1 MDAFE
6 AISLPE
12 PASIAGKKHFTLAEA
27 NRSLILVRRIV
38 SDIVDDYKQLRE
50 LHETYQARDEKGD
63 VTGAE
68 NARQRYVAV
77 TDHLSELREE
87 LEDIGC
93 ELKDFEAGLV
103 DFPSLRDGREIF
115 FCWKLG
121 EDKVGYWH
129 TVTSGFSGRRP
140 IEKKKVSPISPRVVK

>member
-12 PASIAGKKHFTLAEA
+12 PSPITSRKHFTLDEA
-27 NRSLILVRRIV
+27 NRSLILVRRVV
-38 SDIVDDYKQLRE
+38 SDIVDNYRQLRT
-50 LHETYQARDEKGD
+50 LHEIYQSLDDQGD
-63 VTGAE
+63 VTQAE
-68 NARQRYVAV
+68 EARQRYVAV

-93 ELKDFEAGLV
+93 ELKDFEIGLV
-103 DFPSLRDGREIF
+103 DFPALRNGREIF

-121 EDKVGYWH
+121 EDKIGYWH
-129 TVTSGFSGRRP
+129 TVTSGYNGRRP
-140 IEKKKVSPISPRVVK
+140 IETPFS

>member
-12 PASIAGKKHFTLAEA
+12 PSSIAGKKHFTLAEA

-38 SDIVDDYKQLRE
+38 SDIVDHYTQLRA
-50 LHETYQARDEKGD
+50 LHETYQALEEKGD
-63 VTGAE
+63 VTRAE
-68 NARQRYVAV
+68 DTKLRYVAI

-93 ELKDFEAGLV
+93 ELKDFEVGLV
-103 DFPSLRDGREIF
+103 DFPALRDGREIF

-121 EDKVGYWH
+121 EAQIEHWH
-129 TVTSGFSGRRP
+129 PVTSGFSGRRP
-140 IEKKKVSPISPRVVK
+140 IEDTNHS

>member
-12 PASIAGKKHFTLAEA
+12 PASIAGKKHFSLAEA

-38 SDIVDDYKQLRE
+38 SDIVDHYKQLRA
-50 LHETYQARDEKGD
+50 LHETYQALDEKGHMSR
-63 VTGAE
+63 AE
-68 NARQRYVAV
+68 EARQRYVVV

-93 ELKDFEAGLV
+93 ELKDFEVGLV

-121 EDKVGYWH
+121 EDEVGYWH
-129 TVTSGFSGRRP
+129 AVTSGFSGRKP
-140 IEKKKVSPISPRVVK
+140 IDAPRG

>member
-12 PASIAGKKHFTLAEA
+12 PSSIAGKKHFTLAEA

-50 LHETYQARDEKGD
+50 LHETYQALDEKGEA
-63 VTGAE
+63 TRAE
-68 NARQRYVAV
+68 EARQRYVTV

-93 ELKDFEAGLV
+93 ELKDFEVGLV

-121 EDKVGYWH
+121 EDEVGYWH
-129 TVTSGFSGRRP
+129 TVTSGFSGRQP
-140 IEKKKVSPISPRVVK
+140 IEDPRS

>member
-12 PASIAGKKHFTLAEA
+12 PSPIAGRKHFTLAEA

-38 SDIVDDYKQLRE
+38 SDIVYDYKQLRT
-50 LHETYQARDEKGD
+50 LHETYQSLDEKGE
-63 VTGAE
+63 VTQAE
-68 NARQRYVAV
+68 EARQRYVAV

-93 ELKDFEAGLV
+93 ELKDFEVGLV
-103 DFPSLRDGREIF
+103 DFPALRDGREIF

-121 EDKVGYWH
+121 EDKITYWH
-129 TVTSGFSGRRP
+129 TVTSGYSGRRP
-140 IEKKKVSPISPRVVK
+140 IEPSYS

>member
-12 PASIAGKKHFTLAEA
+12 PSSIAGKKYFTLDEA

-38 SDIVDDYKQLRE
+38 LDIVDHYRRLRA
-50 LHETYQARDEKGD
+50 LHETYQALDEKGD
-63 VTGAE
+63 AARAE
-68 NARQRYVAV
+68 EARQHYVDI
-77 TDHLSELREE
+77 TDHLSALREE

-103 DFPSLRDGREIF
+103 DFPALRDGHEIF

-121 EDKVGYWH
+121 EDKIGHWH
-129 TVTSGFSGRRP
+129 AVTSGFSGRRP
-140 IEKKKVSPISPRVVK
+140 IENPDI

>member
-12 PASIAGKKHFTLAEA
+12 PSSIAGKKHFTLAEA

-38 SDIVDDYKQLRE
+38 ADIVDDYKQLRE
-50 LHETYQARDEKGD
+50 LHETYQALDEKGEA
-63 VTGAE
+63 TRAE
-68 NARQRYVAV
+68 EARQRYATV
-77 TDHLSELREE
+77 TDHLSGLREE

-93 ELKDFEAGLV
+93 ELKDFEVGLV

-121 EDKVGYWH
+121 EDEVGHWH
-129 TVTSGFSGRRP
+129 TVTSGFSDRQP
-140 IEKKKVSPISPRVVK
+140 IEDPRS

>member
-12 PASIAGKKHFTLAEA
+12 PSPIVGKKHFTRAEA

-38 SDIVDDYKQLRE
+38 SDIVDDYKQLRT
-50 LHETYQARDEKGD
+50 LHKTYQLLDEQGE
-63 VTGAE
+63 VTRAE
-68 NARQRYVAV
+68 EARQRYVTV
-77 TDHLSELREE
+77 TDRLAELREE

-93 ELKDFEAGLV
+93 ELKDFEIGLV
-103 DFPSLRDGREIF
+103 DFPALHDGREFF

-121 EDKVGYWH
+121 EDKIEYWH

-140 IEKKKVSPISPRVVK
+140 IEDPFH